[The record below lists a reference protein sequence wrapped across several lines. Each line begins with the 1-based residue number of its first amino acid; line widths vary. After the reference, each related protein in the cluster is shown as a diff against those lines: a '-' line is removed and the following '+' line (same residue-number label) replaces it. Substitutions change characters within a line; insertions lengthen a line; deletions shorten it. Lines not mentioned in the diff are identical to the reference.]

1 MFIRTAISTVLYLMA
16 NIFLGICFL
25 LIKNPTCQKQRGRL
39 DITTGCSR
47 ASKLSSPGKRHI
59 LVVVII
65 VLHDSL
71 T

>member
-47 ASKLSSPGKRHI
+47 ASNCQVREKGIYWWLS
-59 LVVVII
+59 
-65 VLHDSL
+65 
-71 T
+71 